1 MNIGTISRQALRA
14 VARESIENRLLVS
27 KKIIKEVEDTP
38 NEASH
43 RLCQELR
50 ATLKSVATGT
60 NATGEQVREAGS
72 LLARVRAFDPRRNP
86 KEPHEVEPAKLE
98 PVKSRPSVPRV
109 SDGFT
114 RGFIDPIAAIARVT
128 FKYGSH
134 PPPWNTRNQVEVLR
148 TALGDVGLDAN
159 AVRQLW
165 LTLAHD
171 FKERLVGS
179 DMAPQTKCILACIC
193 AHANQNQIVLQTPNC
208 LNLSEELAFRS

>member
-1 MNIGTISRQALRA
+1 MNVGTISRQALRA
-14 VARESIENRLLVS
+14 VSGESLENRILVS
-27 KKIIKEVEDTP
+27 KKIIREIEDTP
-38 NEASH
+38 SEASH
-43 RLCQELR
+43 RLCQDLR
-50 ATLKSVATGT
+50 ATLKSVTT
-60 NATGEQVREAGS
+60 DPRATGEQLHEVGS
-72 LLARVRAFDPRRNP
+72 LLARVRKFDPRRNP
-86 KEPHEVEPAKLE
+86 KEPHEVEPAKPD
-98 PVKSRPSVPRV
+98 PVKPGHSVPRV

-134 PPPWNTRNQVEVLR
+134 PPPWNTGNQVEVLR

-179 DMAPQTKCILACIC
+179 DTAPQTKCILACIC
-193 AHANQNQIVLQTPNC
+193 AHANRNQIALPTPNC
-208 LNLSEELAFRS
+208 LNLIEELAFRS